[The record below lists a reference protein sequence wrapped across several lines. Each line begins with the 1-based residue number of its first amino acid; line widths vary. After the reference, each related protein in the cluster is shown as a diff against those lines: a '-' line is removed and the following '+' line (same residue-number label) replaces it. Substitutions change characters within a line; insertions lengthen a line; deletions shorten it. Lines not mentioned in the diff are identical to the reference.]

1 MDIPE
6 AIACLDALP
15 TPDAIADEL
24 VSMGIKAHQGEPHA
38 CAIAVYLHETVGV
51 AVGIGTLSLTVGN
64 GPVRR
69 EGIIAY
75 PADSWAG
82 TRCKAPRVAE
92 FVHEFDRGKY
102 PKLLKEEI

>member
-6 AIACLDALP
+6 AIARLEVLP

-38 CAIAVYLHETVGV
+38 CAIAVYLHETAGVDVGV
-51 AVGIGTLSLTVGN
+51 GTSSLYVG
-64 GPVRR
+64 PEKKRVRT
-69 EGIIAY
+69 GIVAY
-75 PADSWAG
+75 FGDSWRG
-82 TRCKAPRVAE
+82 TQCDAPRVAE

-102 PKLLKEEI
+102 PKLL